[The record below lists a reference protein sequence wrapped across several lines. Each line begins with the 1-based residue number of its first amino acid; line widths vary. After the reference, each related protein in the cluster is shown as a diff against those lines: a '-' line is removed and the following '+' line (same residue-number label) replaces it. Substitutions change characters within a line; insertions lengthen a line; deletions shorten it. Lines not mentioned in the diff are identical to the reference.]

1 MDSLV
6 GGNCF
11 QGCTAELKV
20 CNKNN
25 SSKINKLGLWGIYKE
40 SWEICRVNPENQMV
54 NRVLLQPWEWLVDQ
68 GLLGQA

>member
-6 GGNCF
+6 GVNCF
-11 QGCTAELKV
+11 QGFTAELEV
-20 CNKNN
+20 CYKNN
-25 SSKINKLGLWGIYKE
+25 SNKINKLGLWGIYKE
-40 SWEICRVNPENQMV
+40 SWVICRVNPENQMV

>member
-6 GGNCF
+6 GVNCF
-11 QGCTAELKV
+11 QGFKAELEV
-20 CNKNN
+20 CYKNN
-25 SSKINKLGLWGIYKE
+25 SNKINKLGLWGIYKE
-40 SWEICRVNPENQMV
+40 SWKICRVNPENQMV